1 MTNLNASNITSGTMS
16 ASKISGGTLTLG
28 GSSNTNGTMTVLDAN
43 GNTAATVTNNGIV
56 VNGTNTKTTLNG
68 GAIVIEPPNDATK
81 AVTIE
86 YVSDGLSQSM
96 YLPSSGR
103 QENGFWWNWGTY
115 PAAYLCIPG
124 GNKESAQQFAKNLG
138 LGPNGINGAFVVD
151 SLAASN
157 ISTPKIQTPTTD
169 QVLTITGFPDVTNR
183 RTNVVSLSTLGWYR
197 AIMIATAWRGGRSF
211 AVDICIGRT
220 YANTKN
226 EIHRITLLA
235 NWDSFAFVDEISK
248 SDTNIISGIRY
259 THDSNNGY
267 IDIQYLSLSSNNVY
281 VDFDVHC
288 HPTEMANFTAQS
300 LQSVADSPSGETV
313 LTEYTFAANTINPF
327 IRQIQYSGTTDAN
340 GNLEIPLTVANYA
353 SKHYVLQYASTYA
366 TALAIAGNLLYVKCF
381 KYNGTAQA
389 NANVTV
395 YLLEN

>member
-1 MTNLNASNITSGTMS
+1 M
-16 ASKISGGTLTLG
+16 
-28 GSSNTNGTMTVLDAN
+28 
-43 GNTAATVTNNGIV
+43 
-56 VNGTNTKTTLNG
+56 
-68 GAIVIEPPNDATK
+68 
-81 AVTIE
+81 
-86 YVSDGLSQSM
+86 
-96 YLPSSGR
+96 
-103 QENGFWWNWGTY
+103 
-115 PAAYLCIPG
+115 
-124 GNKESAQQFAKNLG
+124 
-138 LGPNGINGAFVVD
+138 VD

-267 IDIQYLSLSSNNVY
+267 IDIQYSSLSENGVY
-281 VDFDVHC
+281 VDFAVHC
-288 HPTEMANFTAQS
+288 HPGNMANCTAQS

-313 LTEYTFAANTINPF
+313 LTEYAFSNNAVAGIVIDERTVTTTAGGYYLFSDYPRSSYTILSVAPLSPADAFARITGASVGQYVRVMDSGGSALGSTSVKLRTVFITNTN
-327 IRQIQYSGTTDAN
+327 
-340 GNLEIPLTVANYA
+340 
-353 SKHYVLQYASTYA
+353 
-366 TALAIAGNLLYVKCF
+366 
-381 KYNGTAQA
+381 
-389 NANVTV
+389 
-395 YLLEN
+395 